1 MDKKESKNQ
10 DDQEEINPTDS
21 KNADPSI
28 GNEDLMDQEES
39 TEPEKEKLEAY
50 SDYEEVVD
58 EDSTE
63 PVTLPL
69 EEDPMETFSKTE
81 EEQESLVY
89 HTEPEPEMKE
99 PPTRQSESKK
109 MEPIQPEPKSHNLKS
124 GIFGGVIG
132 GAVVA
137 LLGAGILFGTG
148 TLSYTPNS
156 VNDSEITTGNNQ
168 SQSTNVS
175 LDVTTDST
183 IAIEQVQDAVVSV
196 INMTESSGNPF
207 GFTIPQSETERDS
220 NLVTQGEGSG
230 VIYKI
235 EGDIAYV
242 VTNNHVIDNADALE
256 VLMKDGTKK
265 EAELIGNDIW
275 TDLAVLTIPVEGI
288 ETIAQFGDSD
298 SLNVGE
304 PAIAIGSP
312 LGINF
317 ATSATQGIISA
328 TNRTVET
335 DIDGDGVTD
344 WDITAIQTDAS
355 INPGNSGGALINIA
369 GKVIGINSM
378 KIADAKVE
386 GMGFAI
392 PSNDVIQIIAE
403 LEEHGEV
410 IRPILGV
417 SMVDL
422 KQVSASQQRSTL
434 KIPED
439 VTSGVV
445 IADVSRLSAA
455 EVGGLKQYD
464 VIVEMDGEE
473 ITNMVELRKI
483 LYSHEVGSTIEVKFY
498 RDGEIQTLEIT
509 LTDGQPTL

>member
-1 MDKKESKNQ
+1 MDKKDWENQ
-10 DDQEEINPTDS
+10 EKIEQENSLQEEVSPDS
-21 KNADPSI
+21 
-28 GNEDLMDQEES
+28 
-39 TEPEKEKLEAY
+39 EKDKIETY
-50 SDYEEVVD
+50 GGYEEVIE
-58 EDSTE
+58 EDSINSEDTE
-63 PVTLPL
+63 M
-69 EEDPMETFSKTE
+69 DKETVGAFSSTDQVAI
-81 EEQESLVY
+81 EQEPTEQPVKQPIE
-89 HTEPEPEMKE
+89 EPE
-99 PPTRQSESKK
+99 S
-109 MEPIQPEPKSHNLKS
+109 IQPELKRRS
-124 GIFGGVIG
+124 ARDGILGGIIG
-132 GAVVA
+132 GAIVA
-137 LLGAGILFGTG
+137 LVGTGLLFGTG
-148 TLSYTPNS
+148 TLSYAPDGLNE
-156 VNDSEITTGNNQ
+156 SEITTNTNET
-168 SQSTNVS
+168 QSTNVS

-183 IAIEQVQDAVVSV
+183 KAIGQVQDAVVSV
-196 INMTESSGNPF
+196 INMTESTGNPF
-207 GFTIPQSETERDS
+207 GFTIPQSETEGDS

-235 EGDIAYV
+235 EGDVAYV

-265 EAELIGNDIW
+265 EAELIGNDVW

-328 TNRTVET
+328 TDRTVET
-335 DIDGDGVTD
+335 DIDGDGVSD

-378 KIADAKVE
+378 KIADATVE

-410 IRPILGV
+410 IRPVLGV

-445 IADVSRLSAA
+445 VADVASLSAA
-455 EVGGLKQYD
+455 EVGGLKAYD
-464 VIVEMDGEE
+464 VIVEMDGEQ
-473 ITNMVELRKI
+473 ISNMVELRKI
-483 LYSHEVGSTIEVKFY
+483 LYAQEVGTTVEIKFY
-498 RDGEIQTLEIT
+498 RSGELQTLDIT
-509 LTDGQPTL
+509 LTDGQPSL

>member
-1 MDKKESKNQ
+1 MDKKEWEK
-10 DDQEEINPTDS
+10 QEDSLNTD
-21 KNADPSI
+21 PFVE
-28 GNEDLMDQEES
+28 NEDNRIQEGS
-39 TEPEKEKLEAY
+39 SPDSEKDKIETY
-50 SDYEEVVD
+50 GDYEEVADENSKSSVD
-58 EDSTE
+58 AEKDKEHST
-63 PVTLPL
+63 
-69 EEDPMETFSKTE
+69 ETFSSKDRVKTE
-81 EEQESLVY
+81 KKSISEANEE
-89 HTEPEPEMKE
+89 PIKKE
-99 PPTRQSESKK
+99 PK
-109 MEPIQPEPKSHNLKS
+109 PKRRSARD
-124 GIFGGVIG
+124 GIFGGIIG
-132 GAVVA
+132 GAIVA
-137 LLGAGILFGTG
+137 LVGAGLLFGTG
-148 TLSYTPNS
+148 TLSYSPNS
-156 VNDSEITTGNNQ
+156 LNESEITNNTDETK
-168 SQSTNVS
+168 STNVS

-183 IAIEQVQDAVVSV
+183 KAIEQVQDAVVSV
-196 INMTESSGNPF
+196 INMTESTGNPF
-207 GFTIPQSETERDS
+207 GFTIPQSEAEGDS

-230 VIYKI
+230 VIYKV
-235 EGDIAYV
+235 EGDVAYV

-265 EAELIGNDIW
+265 EAELIGNDVW

-328 TNRTVET
+328 LDRTVET
-335 DIDGDGVTD
+335 DIDGDGVSD

-378 KIADAKVE
+378 KIADATVE

-403 LEEHGEV
+403 LEAHGEV
-410 IRPILGV
+410 IRPVLGV

-422 KQVSASQQRSTL
+422 KQVSTSQQRSTL

-445 IADVSRLSAA
+445 IADVASLSAA
-455 EVGGLKQYD
+455 EAGGLKAYD

-473 ITNMVELRKI
+473 IRNMVELRKI
-483 LYSHEVGSTIEVKFY
+483 LYDQEIGATVQVKFY
-498 RDGEIQTLEIT
+498 RSGELQTLEIT
-509 LTDGQPTL
+509 LTDGQPSL